1 MPATQESAAS
11 SLSPSTAAPV
21 STSTATTSNP
31 PTNPEVGQ
39 VSGVPSHKKLPA
51 RPPQV
56 EAVSSSSSRPKARLL
71 KPGQPDRN
79 LDPFLPRTVRVERV
93 EASSD
98 SEAEAALSPEQLR
111 ASIKKA
117 AKIGKGKSKQK
128 AGTAAAK
135 RTTSKKADLASE
147 SEFDD
152 LTDDEA
158 ATPPSAQNP
167 KEKSTVPP
175 KSVSVSIDLT
185 GDSQEQLSDKTIS
198 PTKGTA
204 SPTKASN
211 TSNKSSI
218 KGKAKEEPKRTR
230 RDPSPEKALEAAK
243 KSWRLALE
251 AVEQD
256 AIAESKSGGKAQQT
270 GPMDAFMVKKNP
282 HGAPV
287 LHITAAEARQIA
299 VEWVTS
305 SSRPLSIVEDS
316 GFSRL
321 LSPEVRAIMPGRKV
335 VGDDVVRIYNGMQ
348 DVIRGRLAAV
358 TGCFHLALDVWT
370 SKNGNS
376 FLGITV
382 NYQEKGEAKRHLLD
396 MLPFLAAHD
405 SKNMS
410 KAVYQAIQRVG
421 INDRIWN
428 IVTDNASENSAM
440 LPLLS
445 GMGGMPRFRGKASQV
460 RCMAH
465 VCNLVSQAVA
475 NTFIKA
481 ATSVEVKK
489 KQAPIEDST
498 EEEEAEGGA
507 GAGLA
512 ESEYASGSDEEE
524 GSEREEGAESD
535 DEEGSDDVLDEP
547 DEAISTAVCADLA
560 ANQDDEAELRQIHSG
575 PRTHPRSLNT
585 PNTPASGPLELSS
598 SECSTPQITTTA
610 AEEEEQELRNGEVG
624 LQIKKLAW
632 LSKKIHYS
640 PSARRK
646 WKRECRKFAV
656 KKPWTLLRDVATR
669 WDSTQRMIAR
679 GVDLWKAVISFTE
692 NNLGIVDEKHRLRR
706 TDKATSKTFSPSSLP
721 WQRLR
726 RSSSFKVRPMIGEVV
741 ERIQMFQAIIGCLN
755 WLVQASRPD
764 IAYAVATLAR
774 HCKNPGP
781 IHFGVVKRVMRYLV
795 ATADYKFRI
804 AAHSINDVTAYS
816 DADFGGD
823 FSAKSTSGY
832 SVSVHGATVA
842 WGAKLQSLIADST
855 AQAELIAV
863 WQTAREVLA
872 LRHFLEDLGL
882 RTPDSGPASIIYCD
896 NQPALHIITNPVA
909 NGLTRHM
916 ERKYL
921 LDICIIHD
929 TWVETGLTF

>member
-1 MPATQESAAS
+1 
-11 SLSPSTAAPV
+11 
-21 STSTATTSNP
+21 
-31 PTNPEVGQ
+31 
-39 VSGVPSHKKLPA
+39 
-51 RPPQV
+51 
-56 EAVSSSSSRPKARLL
+56 
-71 KPGQPDRN
+71 
-79 LDPFLPRTVRVERV
+79 
-93 EASSD
+93 
-98 SEAEAALSPEQLR
+98 
-111 ASIKKA
+111 
-117 AKIGKGKSKQK
+117 
-128 AGTAAAK
+128 
-135 RTTSKKADLASE
+135 
-147 SEFDD
+147 
-152 LTDDEA
+152 
-158 ATPPSAQNP
+158 
-167 KEKSTVPP
+167 
-175 KSVSVSIDLT
+175 
-185 GDSQEQLSDKTIS
+185 
-198 PTKGTA
+198 
-204 SPTKASN
+204 
-211 TSNKSSI
+211 
-218 KGKAKEEPKRTR
+218 
-230 RDPSPEKALEAAK
+230 
-243 KSWRLALE
+243 
-251 AVEQD
+251 
-256 AIAESKSGGKAQQT
+256 
-270 GPMDAFMVKKNP
+270 MDAFMVKKNP

-741 ERIQMFQAIIGCLN
+741 GMFERLDTIFSNIETDPRRPVAWREAAERGCL
-755 WLVQASRPD
+755 QSAYRCSRQSS
-764 IAYAVATLAR
+764 
-774 HCKNPGP
+774 
-781 IHFGVVKRVMRYLV
+781 GV
-795 ATADYKFRI
+795 
-804 AAHSINDVTAYS
+804 
-816 DADFGGD
+816 
-823 FSAKSTSGY
+823 
-832 SVSVHGATVA
+832 
-842 WGAKLQSLIADST
+842 
-855 AQAELIAV
+855 
-863 WQTAREVLA
+863 
-872 LRHFLEDLGL
+872 
-882 RTPDSGPASIIYCD
+882 
-896 NQPALHIITNPVA
+896 
-909 NGLTRHM
+909 
-916 ERKYL
+916 
-921 LDICIIHD
+921 
-929 TWVETGLTF
+929 

>member
-1 MPATQESAAS
+1 MSNNSDGPARPYGLRDPSAIKRPTLAGEMPATRESAAS

-21 STSTATTSNP
+21 STSTTTTSNP

-39 VSGVPSHKKLPA
+39 GSGVPSHKKLPA
-51 RPPQV
+51 RPLQA
-56 EAVSSSSSRPKARLL
+56 EAAPSSSSRPKARLL

-98 SEAEAALSPEQLR
+98 SEAEAELSPEQIR
-111 ASIKKA
+111 ASIKKSA
-117 AKIGKGKSKQK
+117 EIGKGKSKQK
-128 AGTAAAK
+128 EGTAAAK
-135 RTTSKKADLASE
+135 RTTSKKADLTSD

-152 LTDDEA
+152 PTDDEA
-158 ATPPSAQNP
+158 ATPPSAQRP
-167 KEKSTVPP
+167 KQKSTAPT

-185 GDSQEQLSDKTIS
+185 GDSQEQLSDHTIS
-198 PTKGTA
+198 PTKSTA

-243 KSWRLALE
+243 KAWRLALE
-251 AVEQD
+251 AAEQD
-256 AIAESKSGGKAQQT
+256 AIAESKSGGVGRKTPSNVYIFYKEPILAEHPTNSAKGQGIGFWCTGCCAESQLVWRPFSDSCTSNLRAHISTKASLSNRVNLSKAQQT
-270 GPMDAFMVKKNP
+270 GPMDAYMVKKKP
-282 HGAPV
+282 HGVP
-287 LHITAAEARQIA
+287 HITAAEARQIA

-370 SKNGNS
+370 SKNGNA

-421 INDRIWN
+421 ITDRIWN

-481 ATSVEVKK
+481 ATSVQVKK

-512 ESEYASGSDEEE
+512 EYASSSDEEE

-535 DEEGSDDVLDEP
+535 DEEESDDVLDEP
-547 DEAISTAVCADLA
+547 DEAISTALYADLA
-560 ANQDDEAELRQIHSG
+560 ANQDDEVELRQILSG
-575 PRTHPRSLNT
+575 PRTRPRSLNT
-585 PNTPASGPLELSS
+585 PASSQLELSS
-598 SECSTPQITTTA
+598 SECSTPQVTTTA

-656 KKPWTLLRDVATR
+656 KKPWTLLLDVATR
-669 WDSTQRMIAR
+669 WDSTQ
-679 GVDLWKAVISFTE
+679 G
-692 NNLGIVDEKHRLRR
+692 
-706 TDKATSKTFSPSSLP
+706 
-721 WQRLR
+721 
-726 RSSSFKVRPMIGEVV
+726 
-741 ERIQMFQAIIGCLN
+741 
-755 WLVQASRPD
+755 
-764 IAYAVATLAR
+764 
-774 HCKNPGP
+774 
-781 IHFGVVKRVMRYLV
+781 
-795 ATADYKFRI
+795 
-804 AAHSINDVTAYS
+804 
-816 DADFGGD
+816 
-823 FSAKSTSGY
+823 
-832 SVSVHGATVA
+832 
-842 WGAKLQSLIADST
+842 
-855 AQAELIAV
+855 
-863 WQTAREVLA
+863 
-872 LRHFLEDLGL
+872 LGL
-882 RTPDSGPASIIYCD
+882 G
-896 NQPALHIITNPVA
+896 
-909 NGLTRHM
+909 G
-916 ERKYL
+916 
-921 LDICIIHD
+921 
-929 TWVETGLTF
+929 